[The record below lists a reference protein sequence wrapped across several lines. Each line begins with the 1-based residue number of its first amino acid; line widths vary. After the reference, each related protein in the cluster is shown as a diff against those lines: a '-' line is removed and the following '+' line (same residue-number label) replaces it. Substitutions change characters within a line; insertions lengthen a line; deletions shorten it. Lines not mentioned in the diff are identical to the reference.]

1 MSSPPAAALEP
12 AEIVKTGAVSNAA
25 GKRTSKNQATPT
37 NDFNPFKHTVR
48 LEMRT
53 DKNTLRAIFGL
64 A

>member
-12 AEIVKTGAVSNAA
+12 AVAKTVAVSNAA

-37 NDFNPFKHTVR
+37 NVFNPFKHTVR
-48 LEMRT
+48 LETRT
-53 DKNTLRAIFGL
+53 DKNTLCAIFGL